1 MPELNSFDRRAKPDG
16 ELGYAE
22 WRGFLLIIRGFVKI
36 RMKAGLS
43 PMRKIAPLPDS
54 IEDEPP
60 FKPLTA
66 DEARRLREQNPP
78 VSPWWVVAG
87 QALMGLVVALA
98 AWAFTGRQNV
108 GWSAGYGALAVVIPA
123 AIFARGLTGRFS
135 SLNAGTAAVGFMAWE
150 MVKIASSIA
159 LLAAAPR
166 LVADLSW
173 PALLVGLVLTM
184 KVYWLALAYS
194 PRKPAPANDKL

>member
-1 MPELNSFDRRAKPDG
+1 
-16 ELGYAE
+16 
-22 WRGFLLIIRGFVKI
+22 
-36 RMKAGLS
+36 MK
-43 PMRKIAPLPDS
+43 RIAPLPETM
-54 IEDEPP
+54 EDEPP
-60 FKPLTA
+60 FTPLTA

-87 QALMGLVVALA
+87 QAVVGLVVALA
-98 AWAFTGRQNV
+98 AWALTGRQNV

-135 SLNAGTAAVGFMAWE
+135 SLNAVSAAVGFMVWE

-166 LVADLSW
+166 LVPELSW

-184 KVYWLALAYS
+184 KVYWVALAYS
-194 PRKPAPANDKL
+194 PRPRKRQTLN

>member
-1 MPELNSFDRRAKPDG
+1 
-16 ELGYAE
+16 
-22 WRGFLLIIRGFVKI
+22 
-36 RMKAGLS
+36 MKN
-43 PMRKIAPLPDS
+43 IAPLPDS
-54 IEDEPP
+54 TEDEPP

-66 DEARRLREQNPP
+66 HEARRLREQNPP

-194 PRKPAPANDKL
+194 PRKTALANDKL

>member
-1 MPELNSFDRRAKPDG
+1 
-16 ELGYAE
+16 
-22 WRGFLLIIRGFVKI
+22 
-36 RMKAGLS
+36 
-43 PMRKIAPLPDS
+43 MRKIAPLPDTT
-54 IEDEPP
+54 EDEPP

-194 PRKPAPANDKL
+194 PRRRSNDKL